1 MLNFK
6 IIQKWLSRINTSR
19 LGARETIEDPKEIT
33 ETNIKLNEELDD
45 TRRDR
50 RLQDGIISKN
60 SIQNMQ
66 LDRRTL
72 RNDRRFNSDAVYKGK
87 SRRFTIDRRLTSNDR
102 RLEG

>member
-6 IIQKWLSRINTSR
+6 TIKKWFSRIKTSR
-19 LGARETIEDPKEIT
+19 LDARETIEDPKEVK
-33 ETNIKLNEELDD
+33 ETNIKLNEESED

-50 RLQDGIISKN
+50 RLQDGIASKN
-60 SIQNMQ
+60 SIQNMK

-72 RNDRRFNSDAVYKGK
+72 RNDRRFNSDAAYKGK
-87 SRRFTIDRRLTSNDR
+87 SRRYTIDRRQTSNDR

>member
-6 IIQKWLSRINTSR
+6 IIQKWLSRINPSR
-19 LGARETIEDPKEIT
+19 LGARETIEDSKEVT
-33 ETNIKLNEELDD
+33 EATIKLNEEHDD

-50 RLQDGIISKN
+50 RLQDGISSKN
-60 SIQNMQ
+60 SSQNLM

-87 SRRFTIDRRLTSNDR
+87 SRRFTIDRRLTFNDR

>member
-6 IIQKWLSRINTSR
+6 TIKKWFSR
-19 LGARETIEDPKEIT
+19 LKAYRLDARETIEDPTEIKET
-33 ETNIKLNEELDD
+33 HIKLNEASED

-50 RLQDGIISKN
+50 RLQDGTVSQN
-60 SIQNMQ
+60 SIQKMS

-72 RNDRRFNSDAVYKGK
+72 RTDRRFNSDSVYKGK
-87 SRRFTIDRRLTSNDR
+87 SRRYTIDRRQTSNER